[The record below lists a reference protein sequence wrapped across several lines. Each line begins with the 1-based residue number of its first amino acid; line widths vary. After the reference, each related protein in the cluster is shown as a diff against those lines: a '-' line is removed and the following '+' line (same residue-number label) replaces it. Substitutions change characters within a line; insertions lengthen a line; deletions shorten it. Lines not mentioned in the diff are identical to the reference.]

1 MVLSVQQIKFEIMR
15 YVRELGSDFSQWHI
29 GISDNPSEALFI
41 THKVDQ
47 QRGVW
52 MYKQAVSVRACH
64 TVRDYF
70 LNIQNMSGSAELEET
85 LDGSNNYIFLY
96 KKVHDHKSN

>member
-15 YVRELGSDFSQWHI
+15 YVKELGSDFSQWHI
-29 GISDNPSEALFI
+29 GISNNPSESLFI
-41 THKVDQ
+41 TYKVDQ

-70 LNIQNMSGSAELEET
+70 LKIQNMSGSGELQEI
-85 LDGSNNYIFLY
+85 LDESSNYIFIF
-96 KKVHDHKSN
+96 KKNI